1 MIETNSPGKVYRWLY
16 YAILCKG
23 HLKARHRHKKKRR
36 RKEIKEKEV
45 VGWNI
50 YGGDVY
56 ESLSSCT
63 PEYMKKEEKKN
74 RAEGKDCGWREK
86 FMSVWSFS
94 VKQRRRIWAI
104 MQNRFVG
111 CVGVWLLI
119 KMGTNSKRKR
129 IWQPKQQQNG
139 GNIFLF
145 A

>member
-1 MIETNSPGKVYRWLY
+1 MIETNSPGTVYRWLY

-23 HLKARHRHKKKRR
+23 HLKARHRHKKKKKGRNKRERGRR
-36 RKEIKEKEV
+36 MKYIWGGCVWITIILHAGIYEKRK
-45 VGWNI
+45 
-50 YGGDVY
+50 
-56 ESLSSCT
+56 
-63 PEYMKKEEKKN
+63 KKN
-74 RAEGKDCGWREK
+74 RAEGKDCGCREK

-139 GNIFLF
+139 GNIFFF